1 MVQVSHLT
9 QGARMT
15 RTDLA
20 IDAAGI
26 TLIAALLFL
35 AMSL

>member
-1 MVQVSHLT
+1 MN
-9 QGARMT
+9 
-15 RTDLA
+15 RTDLV

-26 TLIAALLFL
+26 TLIAALFFL